1 MPSKL
6 LQNKFG
12 KIDNF
17 GLSDVSQTDPQF
29 NESTSEKL
37 ISAYFSD
44 CTQDTSYEN
53 ESEPRH
59 SSKAKNEISPQQ
71 DDDCNLD
78 DLFNMHYPDADADNE
93 SISKMLEPDDVS
105 VSIKNNSIQKVVE
118 SKNSNFS
125 DVDIIY
131 QNNSPLDQSTN
142 ETQEKSYSKM
152 NNAELELHMKS
163 SGLHEFMTDI
173 EWEPIWERFQ
183 TESNDEDKKIDEKI
197 VDIQENHKD
206 EKINDRPTEKARM
219 EYVFDSSMLNNGIRP
234 VQCSQHCSRNSV
246 SRTQSPIAQ

>member
-37 ISAYFSD
+37 KSAYFSD

-78 DLFNMHYPDADADNE
+78 DLFNMHFPDADADNE

-206 EKINDRPTEKARM
+206 EKINDVDIEENLKDEKINDRSTKKART
-219 EYVFDSSMLNNGIRP
+219 E
-234 VQCSQHCSRNSV
+234 
-246 SRTQSPIAQ
+246 